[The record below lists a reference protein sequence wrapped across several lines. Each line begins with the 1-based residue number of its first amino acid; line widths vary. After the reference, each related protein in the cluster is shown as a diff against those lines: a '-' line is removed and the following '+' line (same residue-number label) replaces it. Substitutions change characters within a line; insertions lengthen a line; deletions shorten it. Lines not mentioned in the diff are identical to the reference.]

1 MIGGGS
7 RSAGKNTPLLGGV
20 SVAVLA
26 LLSSLS
32 LSRDIL
38 LSLGVLASHWL
49 GRACDAR
56 ISLIGQRKHS
66 VPFFGAG
73 LRSEAMEAP
82 PTSVLGTHAREE
94 GRWWQERRRDV
105 VVVVDV

>member
-1 MIGGGS
+1 M
-7 RSAGKNTPLLGGV
+7 PLLGGV
-20 SVAVLA
+20 SVAVLV

-49 GRACDAR
+49 GHARDAR
-56 ISLIGQRKHS
+56 PSLIGQRKHS
-66 VPFFGAG
+66 MPFFGAG

-82 PTSVLGTHAREE
+82 PTSVLGTHAHEE
-94 GRWWQERRRDV
+94 GRWWQERRRMLLLLLLLYINST
-105 VVVVDV
+105 